1 MRAARVVLVVA
12 AFAAFVA
19 ACGPQA
25 KKPEASDASAS
36 APAVRE
42 ESASAARS
50 AAPSDPCA
58 VLRAPMTRHDAAGS
72 PLAFSFEM
80 PEGFVPKDF
89 SKGETVNVDVTRDL
103 DGDRADE
110 YVLRLAYPTKRV
122 ADREKLVEVWRKL
135 PATVKVL
142 EKSVGGRTMYV
153 QRTKVGT
160 MEGFVALY
168 PAPGSP
174 TASYSVMGGLTSAP
188 KPCREEAAEVL
199 EKMILSFEPN
209 PSIGAIPQG

>member
-1 MRAARVVLVVA
+1 MKAARVVIVLA
-12 AFAAFVA
+12 AFAV
-19 ACGPQA
+19 ACGP
-25 KKPEASDASAS
+25 KEKMPEASAASGSATPARETARPAS
-36 APAVRE
+36 EPV
-42 ESASAARS
+42 
-50 AAPSDPCA
+50 PDGDPCA
-58 VLRAPMTRHDAAGS
+58 VLRAPMVRYDAAGS

-103 DGDRADE
+103 DGDRSDE
-110 YVLRLAYPTKRV
+110 YILRLAYPTKLV
-122 ADREKLVEVWRKL
+122 AGPDKLVEVWRKL
-135 PATVKVL
+135 PTTVKVL

-160 MEGFVALY
+160 MTGFVALF

-174 TASYSVMGGLTSAP
+174 AAAYSVMGGLTSAP

-199 EKMILSFEPN
+199 EQMLLSFEPN
-209 PSIGAIPQG
+209 PSIGAIPKG